1 MMGVGG
7 RASSNFGNNHKIQP
21 TVLNPTPT
29 SNSTSNPTF
38 SINSEMLEN
47 QDNHFRNDLGL
58 PYSSSDS
65 TLGMS
70 EEDAPSLAKEVLTHI
85 NSLPIQDFL
94 TTEAAPSEP
103 KSSLHMTLLLKED
116 NVSNSH
122 QIQADEDFPSGSQR
136 LPKPKVSESVNF
148 YPSFKVT
155 EVLKPS
161 A

>member
-7 RASSNFGNNHKIQP
+7 RASSNFGNNRKIQNK
-21 TVLNPTPT
+21 VLNSTSTP
-29 SNSTSNPTF
+29 NSTSNPTF
-38 SINSEMLEN
+38 RINSEMLKN
-47 QDNHFRNDLGL
+47 QDSNFRNYLGL

-70 EEDAPSLAKEVLTHI
+70 EEDAPSLAKEVLTHT

-103 KSSLHMTLLLKED
+103 KSGLRMTLLLEED

-122 QIQADEDFPSGSQR
+122 QIQADEDFPSGSQS
-136 LPKPKVSESVNF
+136 LPKTEVSESVNF

-155 EVLKPS
+155 EVLKPP